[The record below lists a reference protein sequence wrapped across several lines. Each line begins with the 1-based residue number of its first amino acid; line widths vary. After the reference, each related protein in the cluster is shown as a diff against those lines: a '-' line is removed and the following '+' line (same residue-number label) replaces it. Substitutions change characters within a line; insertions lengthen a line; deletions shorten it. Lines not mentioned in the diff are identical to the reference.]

1 MKKFIMTCLVL
12 GIMFAAYSKELS
24 IESLESNDFYKNI
37 SYNLLPDDKIA
48 ESWYLNKIPKE
59 FGDAFLY
66 YTRSKKE
73 IRLAFFS
80 LMVYESGNFTS
91 MKNVNRDGSIDYG
104 PSQLNSSNMRNKQF
118 QKWYRPKDE
127 SHITT
132 KYCFYMVET
141 INFYWDLY
149 NKHGDKYAFIAYNG
163 GEKTVYYKKN
173 GLKSNTSLMKK
184 VNRYDKNIRSLI
196 DKYSKELAIY
206 TKNVRNNHIKEIASL
221 YEQPDLSTNQFI
233 SSEKSS
239 TGKTKPA
246 LQVCLAVYPK
256 KLEEID

>member
-1 MKKFIMTCLVL
+1 MKKFIMAYLVL
-12 GIMFAAYSKELS
+12 GMMFAAHSEDLS

-48 ESWYLNKIPKE
+48 ESWYLDKMPKE

-66 YTRSKKE
+66 YTRTKKE

-80 LMVYESGNFTS
+80 LMVHESGNFTS

-104 PSQLNSSNMRNKQF
+104 PSQLNSNNMRNKQF

-149 NKHGDKYAFIAYNG
+149 NKHGDKYVFIAYNG

-184 VNRYDKNIRSLI
+184 VNRYDKNVRSLI

-206 TKNVRNNHIKEIASL
+206 TKNVRNKHIEEITLL
-221 YEQPDLSTNQFI
+221 YEHPDLSTNQSI
-233 SSEKSS
+233 SNTNSS

-246 LQVCLAVYPK
+246 LQVCLAIYPK
-256 KLEEID
+256 KLKEID